1 MIIFNDFIPKLCSKL
16 CGFDIAGITLFPFI
30 ILCNDERGN
39 DTLINHES
47 IHLQQFKETLFFGG
61 WAIYLYD
68 FILGYIKYR
77 NFFKAYKMIRFALS
91 GITAFSI
98 LPLRIATFCGYKDY
112 PARCPRAVNS
122 LR

>member
-16 CGFDIAGITLFPFI
+16 CGFDIAGITLFPLI

-47 IHLQQFKETLFFGG
+47 IHIQQFKETLFFGG

-77 NFFKAYKMIRFALS
+77 NFFKAYKMIRFEQEAYHHENNFNYIS
-91 GITAFSI
+91 KRPKYSWTKYSI
-98 LPLRIATFCGYKDY
+98 F
-112 PARCPRAVNS
+112 
-122 LR
+122 